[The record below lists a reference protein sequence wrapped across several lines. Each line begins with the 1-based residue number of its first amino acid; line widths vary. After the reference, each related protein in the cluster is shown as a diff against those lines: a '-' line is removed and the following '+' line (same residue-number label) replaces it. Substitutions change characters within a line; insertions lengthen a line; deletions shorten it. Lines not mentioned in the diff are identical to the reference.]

1 MSGLDDRRLDDRPR
15 GCLLILTALLDLPS
29 ILRTIGIILIVV
41 GVVLWIL
48 GAMGRAVGPRRYY
61 W

>member
-1 MSGLDDRRLDDRPR
+1 MIILGLI
-15 GCLLILTALLDLPS
+15 LLILTALLDLPAIVS
-29 ILRTIGIILIVV
+29 TIGIILIVV
-41 GVVLWIL
+41 GAALWIL